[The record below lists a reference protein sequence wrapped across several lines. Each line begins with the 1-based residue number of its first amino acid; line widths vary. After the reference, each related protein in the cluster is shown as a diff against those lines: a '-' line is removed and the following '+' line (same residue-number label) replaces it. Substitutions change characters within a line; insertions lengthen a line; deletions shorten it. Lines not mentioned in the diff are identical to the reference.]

1 MKVIFLDFDGVITTR
16 QSKYK
21 LDPEKMALVG
31 RILDAADAKIVISS
45 SWRRYSLEETIKHIT
60 DTGNFF
66 VCGNPFTYPEAV
78 VGVTER
84 MYSFC
89 YPNNNRHFGL
99 PRGCEIE
106 HYLNRH
112 NDIDSYVIIDDDQD
126 MLLCQAENF
135 VHTNGEIGLTE
146 DDVEKAIEI
155 LNSNQNNSDG
165 KKTKV

>member
-1 MKVIFLDFDGVITTR
+1 MKVVFLDFDGVITTPK
-16 QSKYK
+16 SKCK

-31 RILDAADAKIVISS
+31 RILDATDAKIVISS

-60 DTGNFF
+60 DAGGFF
-66 VCGNPFTYPEAV
+66 VCGNPFPYPAAV

-89 YPNNNRHFGL
+89 YPNNDRHFGL

-106 HYLNRH
+106 HYLNQH
-112 NDIDSYVIIDDDQD
+112 SDIDSYVIIDDDQD

-135 VHTNGEIGLTE
+135 VHTDSDIGITE
-146 DDVEKAIEI
+146 KDVEKAIEI
-155 LNSNQNNSDG
+155 LNNQS
-165 KKTKV
+165 K